1 MGRNL
6 QVALTLLAKDTASKV
21 LRQSMQDNIKQIKL
35 AEKASDALAKSQQ
48 QSANS
53 GIKASRSLQDEYRRA
68 ASARATLDIRSER
81 EIQREIMLTQAAY
94 NRLTRSG
101 LLSAQEQSRAFSA
114 MTSRVTQLRNELNG
128 ASQSMSRFERAKN
141 MGSNL
146 MAAAGGITAAAMV
159 ISDPVKRQMAFDMRN
174 AEMANTGYN
183 ELAPEERVKKIPL
196 INAALQKAVRYGGG
210 MPEQAQS
217 TLNALFAGGQVDN
230 DTAMG
235 ILPDIM
241 RYATASGANPE
252 DLAKIASAAIANFG
266 IKPKELPLV
275 FDKAIRS
282 GENGSFELADMAQ
295 KLPATMSKGKSI
307 GMSGL
312 NDLDKLLAMYQANAL
327 TAGDNNSAA
336 VNVDNLLGKVTSAD
350 TQNALKDYLFRTKDG
365 RKLSYTDYMADQR
378 VKGVS
383 TPDAFMGAVSG
394 IVSSDPRVKKLR
406 ADAQKYK
413 GTDKEND
420 INAALDVVVSSI
432 TSKIVADQ
440 QASMGLKTFILQ
452 KDFINKQL
460 EGTKSA
466 GGAGAA
472 SFNVISSTNA
482 FKSQQLEA
490 EKLFAEQDA
499 MKPLAD
505 LYGDLASK
513 LTEYASQYPELTSA
527 LSGATLGIKA
537 LSVGAISIG
546 GILTLM
552 SRTKATEAG
561 AGIFSG
567 LFKANSSGVRPPIMS
582 TGSRLF
588 GKAFAPFAVYQGMQD
603 APLVKVERGDAGALE
618 RLKANKY
625 SDDAQRMKDVLT
637 SRPGFLDAVD
647 EVKAWWSSPS
657 TIGASNGTPQVS
669 SYLLPP
675 QPVTDNKPLNITTR
689 LELDGRVLAE
699 TVNEYNGNT
708 AIRGHQGN

>member
-146 MAAAGGITAAAMV
+146 MAAAGGVTAAAMV

-365 RKLSYTDYMADQR
+365 RKLNYTDYMADQR

-460 EGTKSA
+460 DGTKSA

-505 LYGDLASK
+505 LYGDLATK
-513 LTEYASQYPELTSA
+513 LTEYANKYPELTTL
-527 LSGATLGIKA
+527 LSGASTGIKA
-537 LSVGAISIG
+537 MTAAAVAFGGIKFLSGMSGGVAAADGIKAPAATALKESIG
-546 GILTLM
+546 KG
-552 SRTKATEAG
+552 G
-561 AGIFSG
+561 
-567 LFKANSSGVRPPIMS
+567 
-582 TGSRLF
+582 RLF
-588 GKAFAPFAVYQGMQD
+588 GRLLAPIAVYQGMQD

-618 RLKANKY
+618 RLKTNKY

>member
-146 MAAAGGITAAAMV
+146 MAAAGGVTAAAMV
-159 ISDPVKRQMAFDMRN
+159 ISDPVKRQMAFEMRN
-174 AEMANTGYN
+174 AQMANTAYN
-183 ELAPEERVKKIPL
+183 ELTPEERVKKIPI
-196 INAALQKAVRYGGG
+196 INEAVQNAVRHGGG
-210 MPEQAQS
+210 TPEQAQS
-217 TLNALFAGGQVDN
+217 TLNTLFASGQVSN
-230 DTAMG
+230 ETAMK

-241 RYATASGANPE
+241 RYSTASGANPDE
-252 DLAKIASAAIANFG
+252 LAKIASAAIANFG
-266 IKPKELPLV
+266 IKAEELPLV

-282 GENGSFELADMAQ
+282 GENGKFELADMAQ
-295 KLPATMSKGKSI
+295 KMPGTMTLANSL

-312 NDLDKLLAMYQANAL
+312 NDLDKLFAMYQANAL
-327 TAGDNNSAA
+327 TSADNSSAA
-336 VNVDNLLGKVTSAD
+336 TQVDQLLGKVTSSD
-350 TQNALKDYLFRTKDG
+350 TQNAMKNYMFRTKDG
-365 RKLSYTDYMADQR
+365 KTLGYTDYMAQQR
-378 VKGVS
+378 LEGVS
-383 TPDAFMGAVSG
+383 TPDAFINAVSG
-394 IVSSDPRVKKLR
+394 IVSGDSRVKKLR
-406 ADAQKYK
+406 AEAKKYK
-413 GTDKEND
+413 GTDKEKD
-420 INAALDVVVSSI
+420 ILAALDVVISSI
-432 TSKIVADQ
+432 TAKIVAEKE
-440 QASMGLKTFILQ
+440 ASMGLKTLILK
-452 KDFINKQL
+452 KDYMDEQIK
-460 EGTKSA
+460 GTKNAS
-466 GGAGAA
+466 GAGAA
-472 SFNVISSTNA
+472 SYGVISSTNA

-505 LYGDLASK
+505 LYGDLATK

-618 RLKANKY
+618 RLKTNKY

>member
-146 MAAAGGITAAAMV
+146 MAAAGGVTAAAMV
-159 ISDPVKRQMAFDMRN
+159 ISDPVKRQMAFEMRN
-174 AEMANTGYN
+174 AEMANTAYN
-183 ELAPEERVKKIPL
+183 ELTPEERVKKIPI
-196 INAALQKAVRYGGG
+196 INEAVQNAVRHGGG
-210 MPEQAQS
+210 TPEQAQS
-217 TLNALFAGGQVDN
+217 TLNTLFASGQVSN
-230 DTAMG
+230 ETAMK

-241 RYATASGANPE
+241 RYSTASGANPDE
-252 DLAKIASAAIANFG
+252 LAKIASAAIANFG
-266 IKPKELPLV
+266 IKAEELPLV

-282 GENGSFELADMAQ
+282 GENGKFELADMAQ
-295 KLPATMSKGKSI
+295 KMPGTMTLANSL

-312 NDLDKLLAMYQANAL
+312 NDLDKLFAMYQANAL
-327 TAGDNNSAA
+327 TSADNSSAA
-336 VNVDNLLGKVTSAD
+336 TQVDQFLGKVTSAD
-350 TQNALKDYLFRTKDG
+350 TQNAMKNYMFRTKDG
-365 RKLSYTDYMADQR
+365 KTLGYTDYMAQQR
-378 VKGVS
+378 LEGVS
-383 TPDAFMGAVSG
+383 TPDAFINAVSG
-394 IVSSDPRVKKLR
+394 IVSGDSRVKKLR
-406 ADAQKYK
+406 AEAKKYK
-413 GTDKEND
+413 GTDKEKD
-420 INAALDVVVSSI
+420 ILAALDVVISSI
-432 TSKIVADQ
+432 TSKIIADKE
-440 QASMGLKTFILQ
+440 AGMGLKTLMLK
-452 KDFINKQL
+452 KDYVNEQIK
-460 EGTKSA
+460 GTKNAS
-466 GGAGAA
+466 GAGAA
-472 SFNVISSTNA
+472 SYGVISSTNA

-505 LYGDLASK
+505 LYGDLATK
-513 LTEYASQYPELTSA
+513 LTEYANKYPELTTL
-527 LSGATLGIKA
+527 LSGASTGIKA
-537 LSVGAISIG
+537 MTAAAVAFGGIKFLSGMSGGVAAADGIKAPAATALKESIG
-546 GILTLM
+546 KG
-552 SRTKATEAG
+552 G
-561 AGIFSG
+561 
-567 LFKANSSGVRPPIMS
+567 
-582 TGSRLF
+582 RLF
-588 GKAFAPFAVYQGMQD
+588 GRLLAPIAVYQGMQD